1 MGRRHSFVVNAKF
14 LNSFQAIQMQLS
26 GPVPDELYH
35 RYVEFRPFIAGMF
48 TSHSLRGRILNRA
61 LHHQHARIYNFDR
74 STLYGVF
81 QEPTIDMTKKFLE
94 FVHHDQ
100 GGRIFTYVI
109 TLDGLWRFTETGKEF
124 GIDLLSKHTMHSN
137 VSNYI
142 AFSGEFFIRKLR
154 KPPPSKEEREENLS
168 EDKPDDASTDLPAP
182 EVQEQNSRSQSPV
195 MELNKDPHRY
205 ELIIDNDSGTYRPN
219 GMKLHLLKGFMEKN
233 LPGLKVRTLDCQAD
247 EEKMNR
253 LKNQQRERKKQG
265 GQITF
270 QQNHS
275 DSSISSS
282 DEEKL
287 ERRAAGVGGG
297 SMRKRKDR
305 IQQTKESIKPFIH
318 GQAGG
323 AREDGG
329 LEGGEAAVVDGEK
342 HHKSLTQEEEPALNE
357 KMDGQAVEADESL
370 QKAEQS
376 EKVSELSH
384 SPQQDKQKEQVVN

>member
-1 MGRRHSFVVNAKF
+1 
-14 LNSFQAIQMQLS
+14 MQLS

-35 RYVEFRPFIAGMF
+35 RYVEFKPFIAGMF

-61 LHHQHARIYNFDR
+61 LHHEHARIYNFDR

-124 GIDLLSKHTMHSN
+124 GIDLLSKHTMHSD

-142 AFSGEFFIRKLR
+142 AFGGEFFIRKLR
-154 KPPPSKEEREENLS
+154 KPPPSKEEREEKLP
-168 EDKPDDASTDLPAP
+168 EDKPEDASIDLPAP
-182 EVQEQNSRSQSPV
+182 EAQEQNSRSQSPV
-195 MELNKDPHRY
+195 RELNKDPHLY

-219 GMKLHLLKGFMEKN
+219 GKKLHLLRGFMEKN

-247 EEKMNR
+247 EEKMNKM
-253 LKNQQRERKKQG
+253 KNQQRERKKRG

-270 QQNHS
+270 QQNYS
-275 DSSISSS
+275 DSSFSSS

-287 ERRAAGVGGG
+287 ERPAAGVGGG
-297 SMRKRKDR
+297 SMRKRKDQIR
-305 IQQTKESIKPFIH
+305 QKMESMKHLTH

-323 AREDGG
+323 ARENGG
-329 LEGGEAAVVDGEK
+329 PEGNEAAVVDGER
-342 HHKSLTQEEEPALNE
+342 HHKPFTQEEEPALNE
-357 KMDGQAVEADESL
+357 RMDGQAVEADESL
-370 QKAEQS
+370 QNAEQS
-376 EKVSELSH
+376 EKVSELGH
-384 SPQQDKQKEQVVN
+384 SPQQDKREERVVN

>member
-1 MGRRHSFVVNAKF
+1 MAIPVVNAKF

-35 RYVEFRPFIAGMF
+35 RYVEFKPFIAGMF

-94 FVHHDQ
+94 FVHYDQ

-109 TLDGLWRFTETGKEF
+109 TLDGQWRFTETGKEF
-124 GIDLLSKHTMHSN
+124 GIDLLSKHTMHSD

-154 KPPPSKEEREENLS
+154 KRPLSKEEREENLS
-168 EDKPDDASTDLPAP
+168 EDKPDDISADLPAP
-182 EVQEQNSRSQSPV
+182 EAQEQNSRPQSPV
-195 MELNKDPHRY
+195 SELNKDPHLY

-219 GMKLHLLKGFMEKN
+219 GKKLHLLRGFMEKN

-247 EEKMNR
+247 EEKMNK
-253 LKNQQRERKKQG
+253 LKNQQRERKKRG

-270 QQNHS
+270 QQNYS

-305 IQQTKESIKPFIH
+305 IRQKKESISQFIH

-323 AREDGG
+323 ARED
-329 LEGGEAAVVDGEK
+329 EGPEGNEAAVVDGEK
-342 HHKSLTQEEEPALNE
+342 HHKPSTQEEEPALNE
-357 KMDGQAVEADESL
+357 RMDGQAAEADESL
-370 QKAEQS
+370 QNAEQS
-376 EKVSELSH
+376 EKVSELGH
-384 SPQQDKQKEQVVN
+384 SPQQDKREEQVVN